1 MIGRDHASCS
11 RHVVNHEDGIA
22 GNMFAHVAGYQ
33 PRVGIVTAAG
43 GKTDNESYS
52 LAIIKIGLGKD
63 PLGSAANKNS
73 KKNRPDFH
81 PKSHV
86 NSFLLPSRAR
96 KPGDSS

>member
-22 GNMFAHVAGYQ
+22 GNMSAHVAGYQ

-52 LAIIKIGLGKD
+52 LAIIKIGLRNE
-63 PLGSAANKNS
+63 PLISPENKKP
-73 KKNRPDFH
+73 KKNWQHFDT
-81 PKSHV
+81 KSHV
-86 NSFLLPSRAR
+86 HSFLLPSRAR